1 MSGRAEPSPARLAG
15 VAAGRDDDGVTSAAP
30 ATAARPEAPLAAP
43 QRPTAD
49 LFMRRLLRIS
59 EAQPHLRESELRSAF
74 STSILVSAV
83 RCTLTYLVIPFLAP
97 LLGVAAGVGPWIG
110 VPLGSLAIVFNVKS
124 IRRFWRADHKWR
136 WGYNAIGTAVIGLL
150 VVLVVSDLIELS

>member
-1 MSGRAEPSPARLAG
+1 MSERPARLAA
-15 VAAGRDDDGVTSAAP
+15 VADGRDDDAVTSAAP
-30 ATAARPEAPLAAP
+30 ATAPQTDAPVAALSRSP
-43 QRPTAD
+43 AD
-49 LFMRRLLRIS
+49 RFMRRLLRIS
-59 EAQPHLRESELRSAF
+59 EAQPHLREAELRSAF
-74 STSILVSAV
+74 STSIMVSAV

-136 WGYNAIGTAVIGLL
+136 WGYTAIGTAVIGLL
-150 VVLVVSDLIELS
+150 VVLVVSDLFELLT